1 MTSGPDPVVDGGA
14 SPEPDSER
22 DSRSDYSRSDYSPSG
37 SASGSE
43 ASELGE
49 DAIRRWLVDYLV
61 DIIGI
66 DPDDVDCDA
75 PLSDLAVGSADAVVL
90 AGELGELLGRAVSP
104 VEFLAVSDG
113 QRHGPVCDRR
123 RDRAGLRRGS
133 SCERRRWCGHR

>member
-90 AGELGELLGRAVSP
+90 AGSWGSCWAGRSP
-104 VEFLAVSDG
+104 RWNFGSI
-113 QRHGPVCDRR
+113 RR
-123 RDRAGLRRGS
+123 STPWPGL
-133 SCERRRWCGHR
+133 